1 MQKIK
6 KCNKRFGGMAST
18 PFSIF
23 FIWFAVTDSIS
34 EKLEFGGIGGLA
46 DTDNKNKIFL
56 VLPHRHKSWT
66 LQHAD
71 RNSD

>member
-1 MQKIK
+1 MQQTFWR
-6 KCNKRFGGMAST
+6 NPLLFLA
-18 PFSIF
+18 FSL

-34 EKLEFGGIGGLA
+34 EKLELGGIGGLA

-56 VLPHRHKSWT
+56 VLPYRHKSWT